1 MTLSEYLAARGKSK
15 ALTKI
20 EALAFGVPYPLVN
33 GWPRRHGSTVITPAM
48 LAQLR
53 ATAGECKSAAAM
65 RALRGMDAGTGVAGP
80 VVRKRGAVKL
90 PPAAKLP
97 ARRAGA
103 PSFPGFRLRGKVGAA
118 GAGRL
123 PWE

>member
-53 ATAGECKSAAAM
+53 ATVGECKSAAAM

-80 VVRKRGAVKL
+80 VVRKRGA
-90 PPAAKLP
+90 AKPLAVGLP
-97 ARRAGA
+97 ADHRAGA
-103 PSFPGFRLRGKVGAA
+103 PSFPGFRLRG
-118 GAGRL
+118 
-123 PWE
+123 